1 MRICFRSQILQVFE
15 PCQIHLIYN
24 TKYTLG
30 GAMIKVTGLNK
41 EEFSL
46 NAEII
51 EKIEIVPETLITLI
65 NGKKY
70 LVLESAEVVIDQILK
85 YKKKIFTGEL

>member
-1 MRICFRSQILQVFE
+1 
-15 PCQIHLIYN
+15 
-24 TKYTLG
+24 
-30 GAMIKVTGLNK
+30 MIKLTGLNK
-41 EEFSL
+41 EEFIL
-46 NAEII
+46 NAEVI

-70 LVLESAEVVIDQILK
+70 LVLDSAEVVIDKILK